1 MKILQ
6 HYGIDVVFQI
16 IEENFR
22 DVLHNADI
30 QYDEL
35 PILDVDVIRYVK
47 DGMTKYACIGQEEE
61 GYRCVYITEQIPDDL
76 DFKLLMKDIDNQI
89 RHGVPM
95 EKESKLSKLICK
107 VINDLADIMAAEEP
121 LEDFF
126 SSGFKEPAIKDIVA
140 AFKVEYAARAYR
152 IDDLK
157 NMEHSDIDP
166 EFFQEFLRL
175 YEM

>member
-47 DGMTKYACIGQEEE
+47 DGTTKYACIGHEDE
-61 GYRCVYITEQIPDDL
+61 GYRCIYITEQIPDDL
-76 DFKLLMKDIDNQI
+76 DFKLLMEDIDNQV
-89 RHGVPM
+89 RHGVPI
-95 EKESKLSKLICK
+95 EKEGKLHKLIGK
-107 VINDLADIMAAEEP
+107 VINDLADIMATEEP

-126 SSGFKEPAIKDIVA
+126 SSSIKEPAIKDIVE

>member
-47 DGMTKYACIGQEEE
+47 DGMTKYACIGQEKE

-76 DFKLLMKDIDNQI
+76 DFKLLMEDIDNQV

-95 EKESKLSKLICK
+95 EKESKLDKLICK

-126 SSGFKEPAIKDIVA
+126 SSGIKEPTIKDIVA

-166 EFFQEFLRL
+166 EFYQEFLYL